1 MNRRGNRGVTLFETM
16 LAASILAIAAASAA
30 LPFAAGVQ
38 EVQQSARLEQA
49 VLLAESLMEEV
60 VSRPFEDPQSPTS
73 RTLGPE
79 AGETDRTK
87 FDNIDDYHGYSES
100 DQVLREL
107 TTTLTPINATN
118 GAGLW
123 RSVTVQYATLSGQLA
138 WDTNNAALVT
148 VTVNDGSL
156 GAIYTLSRLVVR
168 EY

>member
-1 MNRRGNRGVTLFETM
+1 M
-16 LAASILAIAAASAA
+16 LAASILAIAAASAT

-60 VSRPFEDPQSPTS
+60 VTRPFEDPQSLTS
-73 RTLGPE
+73 RALGPE
-79 AGETDRTK
+79 TGETDRTK

-100 DQVLREL
+100 DQIPREL
-107 TTTLTPINATN
+107 TTTLSPITATN

-123 RSVTVQYATLSGQLA
+123 RSVTIQYLMLSGQPS
-138 WDTNNAALVT
+138 WDQNNAALVT

>member
-1 MNRRGNRGVTLFETM
+1 MVRRNYRGITLLETM
-16 LAASILAIAAASAA
+16 LAASILAIAAASAT

-60 VSRPFEDPQSPTS
+60 VTRPFEDPQSLTS
-73 RTLGPE
+73 RALGPE
-79 AGETDRTK
+79 TGETDRTK

-100 DQVLREL
+100 DQIPREL
-107 TTTLTPINATN
+107 TTTLSPITATN

-123 RSVTVQYATLSGQLA
+123 RSVTIQYLMLSGQPS
-138 WDTNNAALVT
+138 WDQNNAALVT